1 MRLTVVGCSGSFPGP
16 RSAASCYLVEADG
29 TRVLLD
35 LGPGAL
41 GPLAEVTDIYGLDA
55 VLLSHL
61 HADHCLDL
69 CGLFVAR
76 RYRPG
81 GAPGGR
87 LAVYGPAGTADRL
100 ARAYDLDPEPG
111 MTEVFDFRTWDQA
124 DVTEIGP
131 LTVRVARVNHPVETY
146 AIRIEHAGRSLVY
159 SGDTGTSPALV
170 DLARDAD
177 LLLCEA
183 AFHDGRDH
191 IPDLHLTGREA
202 AEHAKAAGVG
212 RLVLTHLPPWNDPER
227 ALAEAAP
234 AFDGEC
240 LLAESGAT
248 YDL

>member
-16 RSAASCYLVEADG
+16 RSAASCYLVEAGG
-29 TRVLLD
+29 TRILLD

-41 GPLAEVTDIYGLDA
+41 GPLAAIIDIFDIDA

-61 HADHCLDL
+61 HADHCLDV
-69 CGLFVAR
+69 CGLYVAR

-81 GAPGGR
+81 GAPAGR
-87 LAVYGPAGTADRL
+87 LPVYAPTGAADRL
-100 ARAYDLDPEPG
+100 ARAYDLDPRPG
-111 MTEVFDFRTWDQA
+111 MTGVFDFRAWDAGQRY
-124 DVTEIGP
+124 EIGD
-131 LTVRVARVNHPVETY
+131 LSVRVARVNHPVETY
-146 AIRIEHAGRSLVY
+146 AIRLEHGGRSLVY
-159 SGDTGTSPALV
+159 SGDTGPSPALV
-170 DLARDAD
+170 DLARDTD

-183 AFHDGRDH
+183 AFHEGRDD
-191 IPDLHLTGREA
+191 IPDLHLNGREA

-212 RLVLTHLPPWNDPER
+212 RLVITHLPPWNDPDR
-227 ALAEAAP
+227 TLAEATP